1 MADGKDTANMHH
13 LDPHQ
18 RPPLS
23 IRNVYKKYHKMKSK
37 ELDQDQEIVD
47 CASPNSKVRVVRE
60 YAADDLTATFRD
72 FAGENADLRGLALP
86 GSIPVYEH
94 EDMPGKTI

>member
-1 MADGKDTANMHH
+1 M
-13 LDPHQ
+13 
-18 RPPLS
+18 S
-23 IRNVYKKYHKMKSK
+23 IRNVYKKYHKMKSE

-47 CASPNSKVRVVRE
+47 LPSDACASPNSKVRIVRE
-60 YAADDLTATFRD
+60 YAADDLTATCRD
-72 FAGENADLRGLALP
+72 FAGEHADLRDLALP